1 MVRRR
6 RRKAK
11 KEREPFVP
19 EADAT
24 ITRVQVQRTNSD
36 RCSVYLDGTFAF
48 GVYQDVVVQFGLRKG
63 KHLTVAE
70 QREILAA
77 DQVHIA
83 MATALHYLGY
93 KPRTERE
100 VRRKLDEKDLGAV
113 ADRTIARLNELGYLD
128 DASYAHAYVEARM
141 RRGYGPRRIRMELR
155 RRGVANAQ
163 VEQALEAVVDADDR
177 LEAAREQAARRWPRL
192 QKESDPR
199 RRRKKLYDFLLR
211 RGFGYDLIRQVT
223 DELERESPG

>member
-1 MVRRR
+1 MRQRRGKSR
-6 RRKAK
+6 
-11 KEREPFVP
+11 KERAPFEP
-19 EADAT
+19 EAEAT
-24 ITRVQVQRTNSD
+24 ITRIQVQRTNSD
-36 RCSVYLDGTFAF
+36 RCSVYLDEAFAF
-48 GVYQDVVVQFGLRKG
+48 GVYQDVVVRFGLRKG
-63 KHLTVAE
+63 QKLTVAE

-100 VRRKLDEKDLGAV
+100 VRRKLDEKDLGVV

-128 DASYAHAYVEARM
+128 DASYAHMYVESRL

-163 VEQALEAVVDADDR
+163 VEEALEEVVDADDR

-192 QKESDPR
+192 QKVADPR

-211 RGFGYDLIRQVT
+211 RGFGYDLVRQVT
-223 DELERESPG
+223 DELERESSG